1 MEGGGGGG
9 GGGGGE
15 GSTSGARF
23 PILQANRD
31 PESNWEVDVAKSLE
45 EYLLRIC
52 SGEISGEDGA
62 HSVNFAEAALL
73 LQGSVQVYSRKVEYL
88 YTLVLN
94 ALEFLSQKKNE
105 RFNANYDHTRV
116 LKDKRP
122 ILYLVSHVNRDSSN
136 GCSYHNLTQD
146 QENSSAQA
154 NESDRSTVPN
164 EEDDVFSGLDDVP
177 VEARTTLDNNIDR
190 DDLLKKNVRPP
201 ANLLVFEGDCMDSE
215 ASELELYLLATCG
228 FFGDFL
234 LLDPCDAPAV
244 SDFLQGKQ
252 SAKEDI
258 FAGRGSSARS
268 KSRTNV
274 FCSPNG
280 RSGGTGRR
288 PTPGKVQEGNP
299 DQTQE
304 SNPDQ
309 SQEMNANQTQ
319 EHIDDLNVN
328 DDHWSVHPADH
339 DFPDNDMPHPD
350 DADAGCVDDSD
361 DDDDPWRPLNPHEPG
376 NLKIRTCRKV
386 KSFAR
391 QVIGAPKR
399 NIIASLFPM
408 EKMDGASFKVHL
420 SQQETHH
427 VPEPPPLYEKLMR
440 SLEHGEPESHLFG
453 DLKDGHEPDI
463 GVNDFDI
470 HEPDMPDDVCDMDVD
485 MDIPTYPDKNNDATL
500 DGAQGTQ
507 DSMDAHESLED
518 LCRSHLDALLA
529 SIAEAEQQT
538 ELDARVST
546 WKERIEHALEEQD
559 RNPPFDIGSYGEQI
573 IDTLSSRTE
582 NAGIASFSEIVSG
595 KPKYEV
601 ARTFSALLQL
611 VNGRSVDLDKGQTTN
626 GLVCHTAS
634 NPFHVRLIGPNQRPE
649 IEARFARKRVN
660 SPSRNKGSGKPSPA
674 QQKSPKKHGHKNGK
688 VPVKTSIKLTPD
700 GKRRRR
706 STQML
711 RPINLESS

>member
-1 MEGGGGGG
+1 MEGN

-52 SGEISGEDGA
+52 SGEINGEEGA

-94 ALEFLSQKKNE
+94 ALEFLSQKK
-105 RFNANYDHTRV
+105 
-116 LKDKRP
+116 
-122 ILYLVSHVNRDSSN
+122 
-136 GCSYHNLTQD
+136 QD
-146 QENSSAQA
+146 QENSSTQA
-154 NESDRSTVPN
+154 NENDPSTVAN

-177 VEARTTLDNNIDR
+177 VEARTTLDKNIDL
-190 DDLLKKNVRPP
+190 DDLQRKIVKPP
-201 ANLLVFEGDCMDSE
+201 ANLLVFEGDCLDSE
-215 ASELELYLLATCG
+215 ASELDSYLLATCG

-244 SDFLQGKQ
+244 SDFLRGKHFGNKDKF
-252 SAKEDI
+252 SN
-258 FAGRGSSARS
+258 RGSSARS
-268 KSRTNV
+268 KSRANV
-274 FCSPNG
+274 FSSPNG
-280 RSGGTGRR
+280 RSGGTGHR
-288 PTPGKVQEGNP
+288 PTSGKVQEGNP

-304 SNPDQ
+304 NNPDQ

-319 EHIDDLNVN
+319 ESINDLNIN
-328 DDHWSVHPADH
+328 DWSDHHVDH

-350 DADAGCVDDSD
+350 DADAGCPYAAGDSDSEDDDSD
-361 DDDDPWRPLNPHEPG
+361 PWKPLNPHEPG
-376 NLKIRTCRKV
+376 NLKIRSYRKV
-386 KSFAR
+386 KGFAR

-399 NIIASLFPM
+399 KIIASLFPM
-408 EKMDGASFKVHL
+408 EKMDGTSFKEHL

-427 VPEPPPLYEKLMR
+427 ASESSPVYEKLMK
-440 SLEHGEPESHLFG
+440 SLEHGEPESHHVFG
-453 DLKDGHEPDI
+453 DLKDGNEPDI
-463 GVNDFDI
+463 CANDFDDI

-485 MDIPTYPDKNNDATL
+485 IDISTYPDKNNDATL
-500 DGAQGTQ
+500 DGTQGTQ
-507 DSMDAHESLED
+507 DSIDAHENLED

-529 SIAEAEQQT
+529 SIAEAEQLT
-538 ELDARVST
+538 ELDAR
-546 WKERIEHALEEQD
+546 D

-573 IDTLSSRTE
+573 IDTLSSRTD
-582 NAGIASFSEIVSG
+582 NSGIASFGEIVSG

-626 GLVCHTAS
+626 DLVCYTAS
-634 NPFHVRLIGPNQRPE
+634 NTFHVKLIGPNQRPE
-649 IEARFARKRVN
+649 IEARFARKRVK
-660 SPSRNKGSGKPSPA
+660 SPLKNKGSEPCTA
-674 QQKSPKKHGHKNGK
+674 QQKSPKKQTHKNGK
-688 VPVKTSIKLTPD
+688 VPVKTSIKLTPE

-706 STQML
+706 STQLL

>member
-1 MEGGGGGG
+1 ME

-52 SGEISGEDGA
+52 SGEINGEDAA

-94 ALEFLSQKKNE
+94 ALEFLSQKK
-105 RFNANYDHTRV
+105 
-116 LKDKRP
+116 
-122 ILYLVSHVNRDSSN
+122 
-136 GCSYHNLTQD
+136 QD
-146 QENSSAQA
+146 QENNSTQT
-154 NESDRSTVPN
+154 NENDPSTVPN
-164 EEDDVFSGLDDVP
+164 DEDDVFSGLDDVP
-177 VEARTTLDNNIDR
+177 VEARTTLDNNVDR
-190 DDLLKKNVRPP
+190 DDLQRKIMRPP
-201 ANLLVFEGDCMDSE
+201 ANLLVFEGDCLDSE
-215 ASELELYLLATCG
+215 ASELDSYLLATCV

-244 SDFLQGKQ
+244 SDFLGGKH
-252 SAKEDI
+252 SAKKDI

-268 KSRTNV
+268 KSRSNV
-274 FCSPNG
+274 FVSPNG

-288 PTPGKVQEGNP
+288 PIPGKVQEGNP
-299 DQTQE
+299 EQTQE

-309 SQEMNANQTQ
+309 SQEMNATQTQ
-319 EHIDDLNVN
+319 ESIDDLNVN
-328 DDHWSVHPADH
+328 DNHWSDHSVDH
-339 DFPDNDMPHPD
+339 DFPDNDKPHPE
-350 DADAGCVDDSD
+350 DADTGCPDAGNDSD
-361 DDDDPWRPLNPHEPG
+361 SDDDPWRPLNPHEPG
-376 NLKIRTCRKV
+376 NLKIRPYRKV
-386 KSFAR
+386 KGFAR
-391 QVIGAPKR
+391 QVTGAPKR
-399 NIIASLFPM
+399 KMIASLFPM
-408 EKMDGASFKVHL
+408 AKMDGVISPDLAKSFEVHL
-420 SQQETHH
+420 SQQETSHAS
-427 VPEPPPLYEKLMR
+427 ESPPLYEKLRR
-440 SLEHGEPESHLFG
+440 SLEHGERESQHVFG
-453 DLKDGHEPDI
+453 DLKDGNEADI
-463 GVNDFDI
+463 GLNDFDDI

-500 DGAQGTQ
+500 DGTQGTQ
-507 DSMDAHESLED
+507 DSTDAHESLED

-573 IDTLSSRTE
+573 IDTLSSRAE
-582 NAGIASFSEIVSG
+582 NEGIASFCDIVSG

-611 VNGRSVDLDKGQTTN
+611 VNGRSVDLDKGQATN
-626 GLVCHTAS
+626 ELVCYTAS
-634 NPFHVRLIGPNQRPE
+634 NPFHVMLIGPNQRPE
-649 IEARFARKRVN
+649 IEARFARKRVK
-660 SPSRNKGSGKPSPA
+660 SPLQNKGGDPSPT
-674 QQKSPKKHGHKNGK
+674 QQKLPKKQTHKNGK
-688 VPVKTSIKLTPD
+688 VPVKTAIKLTPD

-711 RPINLESS
+711 RPINLESSG

>member
-1 MEGGGGGG
+1 
-9 GGGGGE
+9 
-15 GSTSGARF
+15 
-23 PILQANRD
+23 
-31 PESNWEVDVAKSLE
+31 

-94 ALEFLSQKKNE
+94 ALEFLSQKK
-105 RFNANYDHTRV
+105 
-116 LKDKRP
+116 
-122 ILYLVSHVNRDSSN
+122 
-136 GCSYHNLTQD
+136 QD

-154 NESDRSTVPN
+154 NESDPSTVPN

-190 DDLLKKNVRPP
+190 DDLLKKIVRPP
-201 ANLLVFEGDCMDSE
+201 ANLLVFEGDCLDSDT
-215 ASELELYLLATCG
+215 SELELYLLATCG

-244 SDFLQGKQ
+244 SDFLQGKK

-660 SPSRNKGSGKPSPA
+660 SPSRNKGSGEPSPA

>member
-201 ANLLVFEGDCMDSE
+201 ANL
-215 ASELELYLLATCG
+215 LLATCG

-546 WKERIEHALEEQD
+546 WKERIEHALEEQASRVD